1 MRRRRERRVHERRRG
16 TSRRQN
22 HGYPRT
28 PRMLDAHQLPALPDE
43 GVTQMRTSLVHPPAV
58 LATASSRG
66 RRSGRCSAFHERIE
80 LRERRLCKERLQ
92 RSCAHAPS
100 NAHIMRVF
108 GVNMSSQVKSS
119 QVKTS
124 HTCSPSSLL
133 RASVCSVP
141 SIADRSFGKTWL
153 SKKVRSEHFF
163 GDTVHEMLV
172 KTNFPIVETRLVE
185 RLFSNRA

>member
-1 MRRRRERRVHERRRG
+1 
-16 TSRRQN
+16 
-22 HGYPRT
+22 
-28 PRMLDAHQLPALPDE
+28 
-43 GVTQMRTSLVHPPAV
+43 MRTSLVHPPAV

-100 NAHIMRVF
+100 NAHILRVF

-124 HTCSPSSLL
+124 HTFSPSSLL

-172 KTNFPIVETRLVE
+172 KTNFPIVETRLVQSG
-185 RLFSNRA
+185 FSRFVRDAPHLPALPMFVRPTRPVGRSLRPTPLLSAQTARTFHTLS